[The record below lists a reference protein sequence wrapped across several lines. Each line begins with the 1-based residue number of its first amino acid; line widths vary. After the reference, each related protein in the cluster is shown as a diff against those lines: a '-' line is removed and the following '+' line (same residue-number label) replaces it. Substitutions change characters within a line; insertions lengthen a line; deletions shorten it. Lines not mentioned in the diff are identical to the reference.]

1 MMICFGNL
9 NRDVATYGLSYLNLN
24 RDLGNRWW
32 NNASR
37 LSEYQTKKKQRHAF
51 RAAAKINNLMPR
63 ASKI

>member
-9 NRDVATYGLSYLNLN
+9 NRDVAPYGLSYLNLN

-37 LSEYQTKKKQRHAF
+37 LSEY
-51 RAAAKINNLMPR
+51 
-63 ASKI
+63 

>member
-9 NRDVATYGLSYLNLN
+9 NRDVAPYGLSYLNLN

-37 LSEYQTKKKQRHAF
+37 LSEYQTK
-51 RAAAKINNLMPR
+51 NNVMHSVLWQK
-63 ASKI
+63 SII

>member
-24 RDLGNRWW
+24 RALGNRWW

-37 LSEYQTKKKQRHAF
+37 LSEYQTK
-51 RAAAKINNLMPR
+51 NNVMHSVLR
-63 ASKI
+63 QKSII

>member
-37 LSEYQTKKKQRHAF
+37 LSEYQTKKQRHAF